1 MPKQRKYNLVE
12 IGLISIALWWAV
24 LLLSP
29 IATFKNSVY
38 STMEQVMP
46 EQLWGMQCLF
56 ISFFL
61 LYGVATDNKIIR
73 SIGLLISIG
82 FWTFVSVSLWLSD
95 SATTGTSYFV
105 WALMAAGLYLKLM
118 KVGDG

>member
-1 MPKQRKYNLVE
+1 MPKQGKYNLVE

-46 EQLWGMQCLF
+46 EQLWACNA
-56 ISFFL
+56 
-61 LYGVATDNKIIR
+61 Y
-73 SIGLLISIG
+73 
-82 FWTFVSVSLWLSD
+82 
-95 SATTGTSYFV
+95 
-105 WALMAAGLYLKLM
+105 LYLSSYYM
-118 KVGDG
+118 GGYR

>member
-1 MPKQRKYNLVE
+1 M
-12 IGLISIALWWAV
+12 LIYI
-24 LLLSP
+24 
-29 IATFKNSVY
+29 
-38 STMEQVMP
+38 
-46 EQLWGMQCLF
+46 
-56 ISFFL
+56 FL
-61 LYGVATDNKIIR
+61 LIIWVATDNKIIR

-118 KVGDG
+118 KVVTVNER

>member
-1 MPKQRKYNLVE
+1 MPKQGKYNLVE

-24 LLLSP
+24 
-29 IATFKNSVY
+29 
-38 STMEQVMP
+38 
-46 EQLWGMQCLF
+46 LF

>member
-1 MPKQRKYNLVE
+1 MPKQGKYNLVE

-56 ISFFL
+56 ISFF
-61 LYGVATDNKIIR
+61 
-73 SIGLLISIG
+73 
-82 FWTFVSVSLWLSD
+82 FFLS
-95 SATTGTSYFV
+95 SRLVEQIA
-105 WALMAAGLYLKLM
+105 
-118 KVGDG
+118 

>member
-1 MPKQRKYNLVE
+1 
-12 IGLISIALWWAV
+12 
-24 LLLSP
+24 
-29 IATFKNSVY
+29 KNSVY

-82 FWTFVSVSLWLSD
+82 FWTFVSVSLCLR
-95 SATTGTSYFV
+95 
-105 WALMAAGLYLKLM
+105 
-118 KVGDG
+118 